1 MLCQVQGTHR
11 SWNLL
16 HTAASGPAVHAAH
29 TETGSAARVGGAAT
43 EENNSVQEMIIT
55 VSIMNVTIRSVPE
68 ESRIIRYLHNISNI

>member
-16 HTAASGPAVHAAH
+16 HTAASGPEYAAH
-29 TETGSAARVGGAAT
+29 TETGSDARVGGAAT
-43 EENNSVQEMIIT
+43 EENNSVQEMIVT

>member
-16 HTAASGPAVHAAH
+16 HTAASGPEYAAH
-29 TETGSAARVGGAAT
+29 TETGSDARVGGAAT

-55 VSIMNVTIRSVPE
+55 V
-68 ESRIIRYLHNISNI
+68 